1 LAIGFGSQALVKDVI
16 TGLFILLEDQI
27 AVGDIVDV
35 GKDHK
40 GVVEAIT
47 IRTIRI
53 RDLSGTVHTVPF
65 SDVTSVKNL
74 SKDFSY
80 AVARVTVSY
89 REDIDRIVEILH
101 TVGDQLAQDE
111 AVQSS
116 ILNPLEYMGV
126 DALDDTSVV
135 LVVRIRTLPG
145 KQLMVGRT
153 FNRLVKIA
161 FDEHGVTSRDPTPV
175 MILNAPAALDEPAAV
190 SDTAPRRRLA

>member
-1 LAIGFGSQALVKDVI
+1 MRDV
-16 TGLFILLEDQI
+16 
-27 AVGDIVDV
+27 
-35 GKDHK
+35 
-40 GVVEAIT
+40 
-47 IRTIRI
+47 
-53 RDLSGTVHTVPF
+53 SGTVHTVPF

-116 ILNPLEYMGV
+116 VLNPLEYMGV

-145 KQLMVGRT
+145 KQLMVGRA